1 MSDAIRPENAE
12 DVVQQVASDDA
23 IAAAMPDVPPC
34 PSIAGI
40 IFEQF
45 PEIQEI
51 LDIVNTGIGAALAVF
66 DTVSALDPTAQSN
79 QAKSGLSGAKEK
91 AIRAVEKAAKEIKEE
106 AEAVAT
112 AAYEAAK
119 AEVTKLE
126 EMIEAIGQGIIDI
139 GTDLENIDEITLNAI
154 EAQFPGFKNALEC
167 LNGLAGSGAA
177 MANGDGAKKQINTP
191 PPDNPATEKNPI
203 GVLDPETLNI
213 QLVESEKSVEVLAKQ
228 LLRDRESFRPNA
240 YYDENA
246 FRLGYGSDT
255 ITRADGSVV
264 AVTSSSTVTL
274 EDAERDLERRV
285 NTEFGPRA
293 QQQVGEQHWQQVS
306 NQVKAVYI
314 SLAYNYGSVPQR
326 VRSVI
331 ASSGNNQNAI
341 ADAIEALGSDNG
353 GINRRRRQIEANLV
367 RNAPRGPVSPVKE
380 YPHVMTDPDDPSIIY
395 EVYPGNSVYV
405 TNKNRSPVALS
416 ELNPKFPSIDLTK
429 LPVMTDPS
437 GLNSSDNVEVAGDPQ
452 TDIPEESRS
461 TFDELDDLIEQTGLE
476 QGSIIIE
483 VES

>member
-167 LNGLAGSGAA
+167 LNGLADSGAA

-191 PPDNPATEKNPI
+191 PPDNPAIDKEDTNPKREPDE
-203 GVLDPETLNI
+203 GEDVGEPNEELSKLEAGENLLNKLLDLTG
-213 QLVESEKSVEVLAKQ
+213 LVQ
-228 LLRDRESFRPNA
+228 
-240 YYDENA
+240 
-246 FRLGYGSDT
+246 
-255 ITRADGSVV
+255 GSV
-264 AVTSSSTVTL
+264 
-274 EDAERDLERRV
+274 D
-285 NTEFGPRA
+285 
-293 QQQVGEQHWQQVS
+293 
-306 NQVKAVYI
+306 
-314 SLAYNYGSVPQR
+314 
-326 VRSVI
+326 
-331 ASSGNNQNAI
+331 
-341 ADAIEALGSDNG
+341 
-353 GINRRRRQIEANLV
+353 
-367 RNAPRGPVSPVKE
+367 
-380 YPHVMTDPDDPSIIY
+380 
-395 EVYPGNSVYV
+395 
-405 TNKNRSPVALS
+405 
-416 ELNPKFPSIDLTK
+416 
-429 LPVMTDPS
+429 
-437 GLNSSDNVEVAGDPQ
+437 
-452 TDIPEESRS
+452 
-461 TFDELDDLIEQTGLE
+461 
-476 QGSIIIE
+476 IE
-483 VES
+483 VPNG